1 MSNGGFQLKS
11 GNGPGGPYS
20 TQQEATDKGINVPG
34 QQLINQG
41 YTKEGDLKVDDHTVS
56 QDYSKTTKATRPVE
70 KKAENNETFLAS
82 FNNKTDIAKA
92 KAQGWDISDPA
103 QLQEYITWK
112 GGELG
117 YRDKT
122 DKKTLSA
129 TWGDTPDPY
138 KPGGEDTPPPIDPS
152 GFTAE
157 GIPTDAINTKLGD
170 IDGKLQGKGSRLT
183 KRVEEGTDLTAE
195 GFGSKGTPL
204 KTRGIANKN
213 WGLA

>member
-1 MSNGGFQLKS
+1 MSFQLKS
-11 GNGPGGPYS
+11 GNKPGGPYS
-20 TQQEATDKGINVPG
+20 SKDEATQKGITDPG
-34 QQLINQG
+34 KKLLDQG
-41 YTKEGDLKVDDHTVS
+41 YKEEGGLKVDDHTVS
-56 QDYSKTTKATRPVE
+56 QDYTKTTKAHRKVE
-70 KKAENNETFLAS
+70 KKAESNEDFLKS

-92 KAQGWDISDPA
+92 KAQGWDISDPK
-103 QLQEYITWK
+103 QLKEYIVWK

-129 TWGDTPDPY
+129 TWEDDSTPY
-138 KPGGEDTPPPIDPS
+138 TPGGKDTPPPIDPS

-170 IDGKLQGKGSRLT
+170 MDGKLQGKGSRLT
-183 KRVEEGTDLTAE
+183 KRVEEGTDLTAA